1 MIEFV
6 GTFGEV
12 LVRSLVSI
20 LVLFFLS
27 KFMGFKQIS
36 QLNLFDYI
44 VGISI
49 GSIAAQMAFDPNIP
63 YYATI
68 TAMAV
73 YAIIEVS
80 ISMLTSKSIKLRRFV
95 TGTPVVVINK
105 GEIIEENLKKIKYD
119 LNDLLTE
126 CRINGFFNISDVE
139 CAVMETDGRLSFLPK
154 PELRPVNPKDM
165 GLMPAKEGLV
175 SNVIIDGN
183 IMPSALKCCGMDE
196 KWLQKQLSDKKIK
209 DVSQVLLGTVDV
221 NGIFTAFMKNM
232 SSLEYNPFN

>member
-1 MIEFV
+1 MVKFI

-20 LVLFFLS
+20 LVLFFLT

-36 QLNLFDYI
+36 QLTLFDYI

-73 YAIIEVS
+73 YAIFEVS

-139 CAVMETDGRLSFLPK
+139 YAVMETDGRLSFLPK
-154 PELRPVNPKDM
+154 PELRPANPKDM
-165 GLMPAKEGLV
+165 GLTPAKEGLV
-175 SNVIIDGN
+175 SNVIIDGK
-183 IMPSALKCCGMDE
+183 IMSNALKFCGMDE

-209 DVSQVLLGTVDV
+209 DVSQVLLGTVDI
-221 NGIFTAFMKNM
+221 NGIFTAFLKNK
-232 SSLEYNPFN
+232 SSPEYNPFN